1 MDLYSENIMQF
12 KGKTVRTYINHK
24 LYGNQKA
31 KLYNFQPL
39 CVDNKIGFI
48 IGEQEI
54 FLYLD
59 EIENME
65 LSKNALQITGKLQ
78 EIVIELI

>member
-1 MDLYSENIMQF
+1 VDLYSENIMQF

-24 LYGNQKA
+24 LYGNQKV
-31 KLYNFQPL
+31 KLYNFRPL
-39 CVDNKIGFI
+39 YTDNKIGFT

-54 FLYLD
+54 FLYLN

-65 LSKNALQITGKLQ
+65 LSKNVLKITGKLQ
-78 EIVIELI
+78 EIIIELI